1 MSEAIITRR
10 GGISS
15 GGGLDLKVIG
25 GTTQPSNPTENTIW
39 VNTDTPINGYAFSA
53 TNPSSLFHDEIYTA
67 EGATAGAYINSSGT
81 EVTSST
87 LLLVTAKISLPQGTK
102 SITINEGSESTS
114 AVCHG
119 FYDSSGNL
127 ISTVLRKTG
136 KTEYIV
142 PNGTA
147 SVRVSILKSG
157 TESIIA
163 NWNYSPE
170 GFVWFNVGT
179 ESYTPI
185 DVDKENTIMLYPTG
199 CSQYING
206 VWIDK
211 EFKTYSNDDW
221 ETGFWTH
228 AYNKGDICEGLT
240 GGWETVGMGD
250 NGNFNKPVAPTVTY
264 NDTSMTIVQGDSSY
278 YQCGLVRAI
287 NQIDLTPYS
296 QISIVIDSV
305 SKTHDGATANLR
317 IHDSFGNVA
326 TTGVVANVT
335 CKTIGTHT
343 LDVSSINR
351 PVYMAILAY
360 WGITFNVTEIRL
372 EV

>member
-1 MSEAIITRR
+1 MGEALITRR

-39 VNTDTPINGYAFSA
+39 VNTDTPITSYAFS
-53 TNPSSLFHDEIYTA
+53 TTEPENP
-67 EGATAGAYINSSGT
+67 
-81 EVTSST
+81 V
-87 LLLVTAKISLPQGTK
+87 
-102 SITINEGSESTS
+102 
-114 AVCHG
+114 
-119 FYDSSGNL
+119 
-127 ISTVLRKTG
+127 
-136 KTEYIV
+136 
-142 PNGTA
+142 
-147 SVRVSILKSG
+147 
-157 TESIIA
+157 
-163 NWNYSPE
+163 E
-170 GFVWFNVGT
+170 GFVWFNIGT

-206 VWIDK
+206 AWIGK
-211 EFKTYSNDDW
+211 EFKTYSNGEW

-240 GGWETVGMGD
+240 GGWETVGMG
-250 NGNFNKPVAPTVTY
+250 NNANFNKPVAPTITY
-264 NDTSMTIVQGDSSY
+264 NDTSMKIVQGDSSS

-296 QISIVIDSV
+296 QISIVVDSV
-305 SKTHDGATANLR
+305 STTHAGATANLR
-317 IHDSFGNVA
+317 IHDSFGQVA

-335 CKTIGTHT
+335 CKTVGTHS

-360 WGITFNVTEIRL
+360 WGITFNVSEIRL